1 MMAERQTMDRFTAVF
16 LANQVDKIFEAKV
29 TGVTRAGLFLTL
41 EATGADGLAPIST
54 LGHDFFVYDQDRHT
68 LTGERTG
75 VTYRLADRLM
85 VRLREVDIVTG
96 GVIVSIED
104 GDGKS
109 AYKSRRG
116 QSRRGGKG
124 PASDTPARGKI
135 KHVKKKKRTTPKGK
149 KRAAARK
156 ST

>member
-1 MMAERQTMDRFTAVF
+1 MNF
-16 LANQVDKIFEAKV
+16 
-29 TGVTRAGLFLTL
+29 
-41 EATGADGLAPIST
+41 
-54 LGHDFFVYDQDRHT
+54 FFVYDQDRHT

-109 AYKSRRG
+109 AYKPRRG
-116 QSRRGGKG
+116 HNRRGGKG
-124 PASDTPARGKI
+124 RPGDKPARGKI

-149 KRAAARK
+149 KRAAAK
-156 ST
+156 KDK